1 MQENQNQQKDQINT
15 EKNKPVIEEKNE
27 NQYQI
32 DNKEIKEKKYYK
44 CTVPGCE
51 MIFSK
56 KCVLRDHQM
65 AHKGV
70 T

>member
-32 DNKEIKEKKYYK
+32 DNK
-44 CTVPGCE
+44 
-51 MIFSK
+51 
-56 KCVLRDHQM
+56 
-65 AHKGV
+65 
-70 T
+70 